1 MMQIYEFFRI
11 SVFFSRR
18 VGLRVGL
25 RGACALGWRPRVG
38 GVRGRGDGGGGAAA
52 QGNGRARGPRARPR
66 GRGLRVG
73 GTRPRPRPTAR
84 DGPAR
89 RRPAAAGPVRGWERA
104 PRAWECVAMF
114 HVEHTRNG
122 LTFSTLQPNATATAT
137 ANVPKLPQQ
146 YFAGVG
152 ATRLHL

>member
-1 MMQIYEFFRI
+1 MQPLLH
-11 SVFFSRR
+11 
-18 VGLRVGL
+18 GKTT
-25 RGACALGWRPRVG
+25 P
-38 GVRGRGDGGGGAAA
+38 DNHP
-52 QGNGRARGPRARPR
+52 QGHIRWA
-66 GRGLRVG
+66 
-73 GTRPRPRPTAR
+73 
-84 DGPAR
+84 AR